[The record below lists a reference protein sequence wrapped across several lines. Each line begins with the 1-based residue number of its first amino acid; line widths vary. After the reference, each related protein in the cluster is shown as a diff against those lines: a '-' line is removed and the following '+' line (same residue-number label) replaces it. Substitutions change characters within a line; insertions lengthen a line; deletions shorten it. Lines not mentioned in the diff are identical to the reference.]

1 MSYSKELE
9 EQINKALESNENCEI
24 DLGNGVKM
32 IVNGIESQECESFLE
47 RMNSNPENFLSL
59 EEIKEQIK
67 NKNVSY
73 PPKRKKKKK

>member
-32 IVNGIESQECESFLE
+32 LI
-47 RMNSNPENFLSL
+47 
-59 EEIKEQIK
+59 
-67 NKNVSY
+67 
-73 PPKRKKKKK
+73 